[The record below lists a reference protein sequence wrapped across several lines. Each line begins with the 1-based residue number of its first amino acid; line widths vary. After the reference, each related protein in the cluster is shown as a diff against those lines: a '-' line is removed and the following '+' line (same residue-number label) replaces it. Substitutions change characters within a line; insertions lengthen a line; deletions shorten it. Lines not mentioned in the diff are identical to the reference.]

1 MATTGSRATNI
12 TVGYGSGDFTES
24 EQFEAVAPYG
34 VKITD
39 GALRVDTPGKTRLYA
54 KGFWKYVD
62 IDDEMS
68 PQDDTEPDVA
78 DE

>member
-12 TVGYGSGDFTES
+12 TVGFGIGDVDDE
-24 EQFEAVAPYG
+24 ERFEAVAPYG

-39 GALRVDTPGKTRLYA
+39 GVLRVDTPGRTRLFA
-54 KGFWKYVD
+54 DGFWKYVD

-68 PQDDTEPDVA
+68 PEDDTEPDVA